1 MIRKKYRTVT
11 NPQNNIELL
20 NLLETRQDINDHRLR
35 TLMDVTGYKKA
46 TVCAWFTKQMLPDG
60 TENPAF
66 RAMPNLALR
75 LFKLEIGVTEPSY
88 LKRSAYLRIFLENLK
103 KEKSRNISLAQIRRY
118 S

>member
-35 TLMDVTGYKKA
+35 TLMDMTGYKKA
-46 TVCAWFTKQMLPDG
+46 TVCAWFADQVCGDNTP
-60 TENPAF
+60 NPAF
-66 RAMPNLALR
+66 RPMPNMALR
-75 LFKLEIGVTEPSY
+75 LFKIEIGVTEPTYLRGSSY
-88 LKRSAYLRIFLENLK
+88 LRKFLFNLK
-103 KEKSRNISLAQIRRY
+103 NEKSRNISLAQIKRY